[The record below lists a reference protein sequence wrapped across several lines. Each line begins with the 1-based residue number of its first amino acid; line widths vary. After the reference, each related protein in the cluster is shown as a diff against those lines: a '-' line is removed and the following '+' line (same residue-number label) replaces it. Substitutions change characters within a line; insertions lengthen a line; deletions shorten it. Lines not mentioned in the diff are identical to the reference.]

1 MHINSIEFS
10 LMYSFSTSIQF
21 YVLEKL
27 EPGQTFLKLQA
38 ATLPSNLWVRN
49 ILIFWNKWYLERFLK
64 FFFNS
69 RLGEARKLKISP
81 LRKCLMELPRPPQ
94 STRWL
99 RCWKESRSSHFHDCI
114 GFGLLTARKS
124 DFIVK
129 LRRCWWC
136 WRRLSPP
143 GQGWGGLLQSRH
155 RHPTFTQS
163 RVTRSCNN
171 IWIEVKMSQRC
182 VWEIDSYYA

>member
-1 MHINSIEFS
+1 
-10 LMYSFSTSIQF
+10 MYSFSTSIQF
-21 YVLEKL
+21 YALEKL

-49 ILIFWNKWYLERFLK
+49 IWNIWNIWSIGFLERFLM

-69 RLGEARKLKISP
+69 RQGEARKLKILP
-81 LRKCLMELPRPPQ
+81 LRKCLMGLRRPPQ

-114 GFGLLTARKS
+114 GFGLLTARNG

-129 LRRCWWC
+129 
-136 WRRLSPP
+136 
-143 GQGWGGLLQSRH
+143 
-155 RHPTFTQS
+155 
-163 RVTRSCNN
+163 
-171 IWIEVKMSQRC
+171 
-182 VWEIDSYYA
+182 